1 MDAKYIIEQ
10 IIGVIGSVI
19 LLASFMAV
27 IKMFVERER

>member
-10 IIGVIGSVI
+10 IIGVVGSVI
-19 LLASFMAV
+19 LLASLMMA